1 MGSATTVVS
10 MNIRNSIVV
19 LGMMGIKLDFPTQ
32 CHQQNLPATRP
43 QYVFPEAIR
52 HQPQPFM

>member
-32 CHQQNLPATRP
+32 CHLQTLPGTRS
-43 QYVFPEAIR
+43 QYAFPEAICQ
-52 HQPQPFM
+52 QPQPFM